1 MIPDF
6 TDVAL
11 SRLWSLEGR
20 IAVVTGGGSGMG
32 QATSLRLAE
41 AGAAVAVANIVAD
54 KAKETADLIAKSVP
68 GARALP
74 LTVDVTDPASVHALG
89 DAVTERLGPVD
100 IWVNTAWL
108 SSSGGIADY
117 SDEMWRQ
124 GIGVNLDG
132 SFYTA
137 REAAQ
142 RMLAAGRPGVIIL
155 VTSGSA
161 HHGRARRYQYVAAKH
176 GTLGLVRSL
185 ALELGPSGIR
195 VVAIAPPP
203 PTPRLPGGA
212 RAVQRSRRGPGQAAA
227 RRHDR
232 QDGARPARQ
241 SRRHRQGGGVRRQR
255 HGRLHHRQHH
265 PRRRRR
271 RRLMTIP
278 LSPVEQVQAQPHGRS
293 GLSTPA
299 TPRPWRPCTPPTAP
313 R

>member
-20 IAVVTGGGSGMG
+20 VAVVTGGGSGMG

-41 AGAAVAVANIVAD
+41 AGAAVAVADIVAD
-54 KAKETADLIAKSVP
+54 KAKETADLIAKRTP

-74 LTVDVTDPASVHALG
+74 LTVDVTDPASVRALG

-142 RMLAAGRPGVIIL
+142 RMLAAGRRGVIIL

-185 ALELGPSGIR
+185 ALELGPAGIR
-195 VVAIAPPP
+195 VVAIAPAATD
-203 PTPRLPGGA
+203 TPGYRAAPARFSGADADQARRLLDDTIAKMALGRLAKADDIA
-212 RAVQRSRRGPGQAAA
+212 RAAVFAASDMA
-227 RRHDR
+227 GFITGSTIHVD
-232 QDGARPARQ
+232 
-241 SRRHRQGGGVRRQR
+241 GGVDA
-255 HGRLHHRQHH
+255 
-265 PRRRRR
+265 
-271 RRLMTIP
+271 
-278 LSPVEQVQAQPHGRS
+278 S
-293 GLSTPA
+293 
-299 TPRPWRPCTPPTAP
+299 
-313 R
+313 

>member
-1 MIPDF
+1 MTPDF
-6 TDVAL
+6 TGEPL
-11 SRLWSLEGR
+11 SRLWSLDGR
-20 IAVVTGGGSGMG
+20 VAVVTGGGSGMG
-32 QATSLRLAE
+32 QATALRLAE
-41 AGAAVAVANIVAD
+41 AGAAVAVADIVAA
-54 KAKETADLIAKSVP
+54 KAQETADLIAERSS

-142 RMLAAGRPGVIIL
+142 RMLAAGRRGVIIL

-185 ALELGPSGIR
+185 ALELGPAGIR
-195 VVAIAPPP
+195 VVAIAPAATD
-203 PTPRLPGGA
+203 TPGYRAAPARFSGPDAEQAKRLLDDTIAKMALGRLAQADDIA
-212 RAVQRSRRGPGQAAA
+212 RAAVFAASDMA
-227 RRHDR
+227 GFITGSTIHVD
-232 QDGARPARQ
+232 
-241 SRRHRQGGGVRRQR
+241 GGVD
-255 HGRLHHRQHH
+255 
-265 PRRRRR
+265 
-271 RRLMTIP
+271 
-278 LSPVEQVQAQPHGRS
+278 
-293 GLSTPA
+293 A
-299 TPRPWRPCTPPTAP
+299 T
-313 R
+313 

>member
-6 TDVAL
+6 TDTAL
-11 SRLWSLEGR
+11 AQLWSLEGR
-20 IAVVTGGGSGMG
+20 VAVVTGGGSGMG

-41 AGAAVAVANIVAD
+41 AGAAVAVADIVAD
-54 KAKETADLIAKSVP
+54 KAKETADLIGQRIP
-68 GARALP
+68 GARAVP
-74 LTVDVTDPASVHALG
+74 LTVDVTDPASVRSLG

-142 RMLAAGRPGVIIL
+142 RMLAAGRRGVIIL

-185 ALELGPSGIR
+185 ALELGPAGIR
-195 VVAIAPPP
+195 VVAIAPAATD
-203 PTPRLPGGA
+203 TPGYRAAPARFSGADADQAKRLLDDTIAKMALGRLAQADDIA
-212 RAVQRSRRGPGQAAA
+212 RAAVFAASDMA
-227 RRHDR
+227 GFITGSTIHVD
-232 QDGARPARQ
+232 
-241 SRRHRQGGGVRRQR
+241 GGVDA
-255 HGRLHHRQHH
+255 
-265 PRRRRR
+265 
-271 RRLMTIP
+271 
-278 LSPVEQVQAQPHGRS
+278 S
-293 GLSTPA
+293 
-299 TPRPWRPCTPPTAP
+299 
-313 R
+313 